1 MTYKDLFILIANIN
15 ANLGDQTTKGQ
26 KKLIKIYEK
35 VKHLVD
41 EYNGK
46 IEDYK
51 LEFASVDDKGN
62 VILDEKGAYKYNK
75 EGLKNLNAK
84 FKEIEGSEIIFDKI
98 NVINPAG
105 LEIYTFLD
113 KWIDGV
119 EFIPTEQE
127 EEI

>member
-1 MTYKDLFILIANIN
+1 MTYKDLFILIGNIN

-41 EYNGK
+41 EYNAK
-46 IEDYK
+46 MEEYK
-51 LEFASVDDKGN
+51 LEYASVDDKGN

-75 EGLKNLNAK
+75 DGLKNLNTK
-84 FKEIEGSEIIFDKI
+84 FKEIESAEIKFDKI
-98 NVINPAG
+98 NVVNPTG

-113 KWIDGV
+113 KWVDGV
-119 EFIPTEQE
+119 DFVPIEQE

>member
-1 MTYKDLFILIANIN
+1 MTYKDLFILIGNIN

-41 EYNGK
+41 EYNAK
-46 IEDYK
+46 MEEYK
-51 LEFASVDDKGN
+51 LEYASVDDKGN

-75 EGLKNLNAK
+75 EGLKNLNTK
-84 FKEIEGSEIIFDKI
+84 FKEIESAEIKFDKI
-98 NVINPAG
+98 NVVNPSG

-113 KWIDGV
+113 KWVDGV
-119 EFIPTEQE
+119 EFVPIEQE